1 MNHKKQI
8 IKSAVKP
15 KQKRDVSPRQA
26 ALLQQLNEQ
35 HRGWVREHRFH
46 DKRRWRFDFAHL
58 ELKLAIEVEGLC
70 AEWQKSRH
78 TTIKGYIADC
88 EKYNAA
94 ALLGWTVLRYTYSTL
109 YQIERDVRLFLAGQI
124 KD

>member
-1 MNHKKQI
+1 MHPKKQS
-8 IKSAVKP
+8 IKVASKP
-15 KQKRDVSPRQA
+15 KQKRDVSARQA

-35 HRGWVREHRFH
+35 HRCWVREYKFH
-46 DKRRWRFDFAHL
+46 SERRWRFDFAHL

-78 TTIKGYIADC
+78 TTIKGYIEDC

-109 YQIERDVRLFLAGQI
+109 HQIERDVRLFLAWQENN
-124 KD
+124 

>member
-35 HRGWVREHRFH
+35 HSGWVREHRFH

-78 TTIKGYIADC
+78 TTNKGYTEDC